1 VSSPAARA
9 QPAAAHRARRLI
21 GRARGLVGR
30 LRRAVKYEV
39 HAFWRSRPIKQNVV
53 FYESFAGNG
62 MLCNPEAIFRALR
75 QSREFE
81 ALTHVWVLR
90 SKRENPTVVREF
102 RRDRS
107 VQFVRPRSIGY
118 YRALAT
124 SRYLI
129 NNATFP
135 PEFGKRPGQV
145 YLNTWHGTPLKK
157 MGFDIGDPASRV
169 GNVIRNFVNADYL
182 LAANDFMRVQM
193 YDSAHKLEHLYRGK
207 IIVEGYPR
215 MDRQVM
221 EAVDVA
227 ATRKRLESAGI
238 TLGDRKVILYAPTW
252 KGTSFN
258 RPEDDAEELIRRI
271 EQLDALIDTS
281 KYVVLLKTHQVV
293 HTFAA
298 HLPALRGRLV
308 PNEIPTNVIL
318 GVTDILVSDY
328 SSIFFDFL
336 ATGRPIVFFTP
347 DLDEYGDYRG
357 LYMPPETWPGAVA
370 RTIDEAA
377 SAIAGLDTT
386 GQSAEVAARYEAMRH
401 AYTSLDDGNATERI
415 IDIVFRGHES
425 GYDIRQFDQGDER
438 TSLLINAGGM
448 RPNGITSSLVNL
460 VDAIDHDRYDVSVVF
475 NTSYRRL
482 VIDKQRELNPRVRQF
497 SRVGGMN
504 GSKLAHFGR
513 RRSWTAANLR
523 THDSNPV
530 QRRLWDDEWLRCFGS
545 SRFDV
550 VIDFSGYGPFWATL
564 LLHAPGAFR
573 AIWMHND
580 LAADAHRVTKGK
592 RSQLRDLSGI
602 FTLYGEY
609 DRLVSVSPSLSEINR
624 KELSGYA
631 PGEKFVSSVN
641 LVNADR
647 TLRHATEDP
656 SETLRDAESGELP
669 EWVHALYEPDA
680 GPTFVTVG
688 RLSAEKNQ
696 ARLIRAFAKTLVTH
710 PRARLFIVGDGPLR
724 AQLESLAASLHLND
738 SLWFTGHQPN
748 PHAIMARSNCFVLS
762 SNYEGQ
768 PMVLLEAMVLGLPVV
783 TVDFGSARDALPQG
797 AALIVG
803 ATDADLAAA
812 MMRFL
817 DQGIDRVRFDA
828 AQYNKGALEQ
838 FDAAI
843 AQRQG

>member
-1 VSSPAARA
+1 V
-9 QPAAAHRARRLI
+9 L
-21 GRARGLVGR
+21 
-30 LRRAVKYEV
+30 
-39 HAFWRSRPIKQNVV
+39 
-53 FYESFAGNG
+53 YESFAGNG
-62 MLCNPEAIFRALR
+62 MLCNPEAIFRALH
-75 QSREFE
+75 QNPEFAE
-81 ALTHVWVLR
+81 LTHVWVLR

-102 RRDRS
+102 RHDRS
-107 VQFVRPRSIGY
+107 VRFVRPRSIGY

-221 EAVDVA
+221 EAADVA
-227 ATRKRLESAGI
+227 ATRARLEHAGI
-238 TLGDRKVILYAPTW
+238 PIGDRKVILYAPTW

-258 RPEDDAEELIRRI
+258 KPEDDADELIQRI
-271 EQLDALIDTS
+271 EHLDALIDTS
-281 KYVVLLKTHQVV
+281 KYLVLLKTHQVV
-293 HTFAA
+293 HTFAS

-308 PNEIPTNVIL
+308 PNEIPTNVML
-318 GVTDILVSDY
+318 GVTDILISDY

-336 ATGRPIVFFTP
+336 GMGRPIVFFTP
-347 DLDEYGDYRG
+347 DIDEYGDYRG
-357 LYMPPETWPGAVA
+357 LYMPPETWPGAVV

-377 SAIAGLDTT
+377 SAIADLDAS
-386 GQSAEVAARYEAMRH
+386 GQSPEVAARYEAMRR
-401 AYTSLDDGNATERI
+401 AYTSLDDGNAAERV
-415 IDIVFRGHES
+415 IDIVFRGHED
-425 GYDIRQFDQGDER
+425 GYDIRGFAEADTR

-448 RPNGITSSLVNL
+448 RPNGITSSLINL
-460 VDAIDHDRYDVSVVF
+460 VNAIDHDQYDVSVVF

-482 VIDKQRELNPRVRQF
+482 VIRKQQELNPRVRQF

-523 THDSNPV
+523 THERNPV

-564 LLHAPGAFR
+564 MLHAPGAFR
-573 AIWMHND
+573 AIWLHND

-592 RSQLRDLSGI
+592 RRQFRDLSGI

-624 KELSGYA
+624 KELAAYA
-631 PGEKFVSSVN
+631 PAAKFVSAVN
-641 LVNADR
+641 LVNAAHTR
-647 TLRHATEDP
+647 AQAAEDL
-656 SETLRDAESGELP
+656 SETLRDLETGELP

-688 RLSAEKNQ
+688 RLSPEKNQ
-696 ARLIRAFAKTLVTH
+696 ARLIRAFAGVHSTH
-710 PRARLFIVGDGPLR
+710 PDARLFIVGNGPLR
-724 AQLESLAASLHLND
+724 GQLETLAATLDLGGAV
-738 SLWFTGHQPN
+738 WFTGHQPN

-797 AALIVG
+797 AALIVR
-803 ATDADLAAA
+803 ATDADLAAGLEQ
-812 MMRFL
+812 FL
-817 DQGIDRVRFDA
+817 ERGIDTVPFDA

-838 FDAAI
+838 FAGSI
-843 AQRQG
+843 APGEG